1 MEYINYIGEDV
12 DLHLHNYSDAEFL
25 PGSIKNI
32 YNNEK
37 SSSYSNSNASVCAS
51 LRSARAGVH
60 CSLGACLNSCKVPML
75 LK

>member
-32 YNNEK
+32 YNNGTLFTWGLSK
-37 SSSYSNSNASVCAS
+37 F
-51 LRSARAGVH
+51 
-60 CSLGACLNSCKVPML
+60 M
-75 LK
+75 

>member
-37 SSSYSNSNASVCAS
+37 SSSYSNSNASNS
-51 LRSARAGVH
+51 MKTVH
-60 CSLGACLNSCKVPML
+60 LGLV
-75 LK
+75 